1 MMTDTTRM
9 PGTASGGT
17 ATNHGFIAA
26 IVAVATIGGF
36 MFGYDSGVING
47 TQKGLEAAFDLG
59 RLGIGVNVGAILVG
73 SAIGAFGAGRLAD
86 AIGRRNVMMIAAFL
100 FLFSALLAGA
110 ANGSVVFIFARII
123 GGLGVGAASVIS
135 PVYISEV
142 TPASIRGRLSS
153 VQQVMIITGLTGAFV
168 ANFALARYAGGSTA
182 QFWLGFPAWRWMFW
196 LQAIPAAIYLVALLV
211 IPESPRFLVAKGRD
225 AEAHTVLT
233 RLFGVEEADR
243 KVVEIRN
250 SLAADHHKPKLSDL
264 RDKTTGKIR
273 PILWA
278 GIGLAVFQQLVGINV
293 VFYYGAVLWEAVGF
307 TEDNALQ
314 INILSGVLSIAA
326 CLFTIATVDRIGRK
340 PLLLVGSAGMAVTLA
355 VVAYAFSTA
364 VTDAAGAVSLP
375 GNNGIIALVAA
386 NLYVIFFNAS
396 WGPVMWVMLGEMF
409 PNQIRGS
416 GLAVS
421 GFAQW
426 IANAAISVSFPAL
439 AVSPGLA
446 VTYFGYAFFAA
457 VSFFFVKAMVNETRG
472 RELED
477 MTG

>member
-1 MMTDTTRM
+1 
-9 PGTASGGT
+9 
-17 ATNHGFIAA
+17 
-26 IVAVATIGGF
+26 
-36 MFGYDSGVING
+36 
-47 TQKGLEAAFDLG
+47 
-59 RLGIGVNVGAILVG
+59 
-73 SAIGAFGAGRLAD
+73 
-86 AIGRRNVMMIAAFL
+86 
-100 FLFSALLAGA
+100 
-110 ANGSVVFIFARII
+110 
-123 GGLGVGAASVIS
+123 
-135 PVYISEV
+135 
-142 TPASIRGRLSS
+142 
-153 VQQVMIITGLTGAFV
+153 VMIITGLTGAFV
-168 ANFALARYAGGSTA
+168 ANFVLARYAGGSTA
-182 QFWLGFPAWRWMFW
+182 PFWLGYPAWRWMFW
-196 LQAIPAAIYLVALLV
+196 LQAIPAAIYLVALFV
-211 IPESPRFLVAKGRD
+211 IPESPRFLMAKGREDD
-225 AEAHTVLT
+225 AHKVLV
-233 RLFGVEEADR
+233 RLFGVAEADR

-278 GIGLAVFQQLVGINV
+278 GIGLAIFQQLVGINV

-355 VVAYAFSTA
+355 VVAWACSTA

-375 GNNGIIALVAA
+375 GHNGMIALIAA

-457 VSFFFVKAMVNETRG
+457 ASFFFVRKMVNETAG

-477 MTG
+477 MAG

>member
-1 MMTDTTRM
+1 M
-9 PGTASGGT
+9 
-17 ATNHGFIAA
+17 
-26 IVAVATIGGF
+26 
-36 MFGYDSGVING
+36 
-47 TQKGLEAAFDLG
+47 
-59 RLGIGVNVGAILVG
+59 
-73 SAIGAFGAGRLAD
+73 
-86 AIGRRNVMMIAAFL
+86 
-100 FLFSALLAGA
+100 
-110 ANGSVVFIFARII
+110 
-123 GGLGVGAASVIS
+123 
-135 PVYISEV
+135 
-142 TPASIRGRLSS
+142 
-153 VQQVMIITGLTGAFV
+153 
-168 ANFALARYAGGSTA
+168 
-182 QFWLGFPAWRWMFW
+182 
-196 LQAIPAAIYLVALLV
+196 QAIPAAIYLAALTV

-225 AEAHTVLT
+225 GEAKAVLT
-233 RLFGVEEADR
+233 RLFGAGEAER

-264 RDKTTGKIR
+264 IDKTTGKIR

-278 GIGLAVFQQLVGINV
+278 GIGLAVFQQFVGINV

-355 VVAYAFSTA
+355 TVAWAFSTA

-375 GNNGIIALVAA
+375 GHNGLVALVAA

-446 VTYFGYAFFAA
+446 VTYTGYALFAA
-457 VSFFFVKAMVNETRG
+457 ISFVFVQKLVHETRG

-477 MTG
+477 MQG

>member
-1 MMTDTTRM
+1 MTRDVGDQRV
-9 PGTASGGT
+9 
-17 ATNHGFIAA
+17 NIGFIAA

-59 RLGIGVNVGAILVG
+59 KLGIGVNVGAILIG
-73 SAIGAFGAGRLAD
+73 SSIGAFGAGRLAD
-86 AIGRRNVMMIAAFL
+86 RIGRRGVMMLSAIL
-100 FLFSALLAGA
+100 FLASALLAGA
-110 ANGSVVFIFARII
+110 ASSSAIFIFARII

-153 VQQVMIITGLTGAFV
+153 VQQVMIISGLTGAFV

-182 QFWLGFPAWRWMFW
+182 DFWLGYEAWRWMFW
-196 LQAIPAAIYLVALLV
+196 LQAIPAAIYLCALLI
-211 IPESPRFLVAKGRD
+211 IPESPRYLVAKGRD
-225 AEAHTVLT
+225 AEAHVVLT
-233 RLFGVEEADR
+233 RLFGSDEADR
-243 KVVEIRN
+243 KVAEIRG
-250 SLAADHHKPKLSDL
+250 SLASDQHKPKLSDL
-264 RDKTTGKIR
+264 VDKTTGKIR

-293 VFYYGAVLWEAVGF
+293 VFYYGATLWEAVGF

-314 INILSGVLSIAA
+314 INILSGVLSIGA

-355 VVAYAFSTA
+355 VVAWAFSTA

-457 VSFFFVKAMVNETRG
+457 VSFFFVRAMVNETRG

-477 MTG
+477 MQG

>member
-1 MMTDTTRM
+1 M
-9 PGTASGGT
+9 GS

-110 ANGSVVFIFARII
+110 ANGSVIFIFARII

-182 QFWLGFPAWRWMFW
+182 AFWLGFPAWRWMFW

-225 AEAHTVLT
+225 AEAHAVLT
-233 RLFGVEEADR
+233 RLFGVVAADR

-326 CLFTIATVDRIGRK
+326 CIFTIATVDRIGRK

-457 VSFFFVKAMVNETRG
+457 ISFFFVKAMVNETRG

-477 MTG
+477 MAG

>member
-1 MMTDTTRM
+1 MMEQEGSAEKVNM
-9 PGTASGGT
+9 A
-17 ATNHGFIAA
+17 FIAA

-100 FLFSALLAGA
+100 FLVSAILAGA
-110 ANGSVVFIFARII
+110 AGGSVVFIVARII

-182 QFWLGFPAWRWMFW
+182 TFWLGFPAWRWMFW

-225 AEAHTVLT
+225 AEAHVVLT
-233 RLFGVEEADR
+233 RLFGTAEADR
-243 KVVEIRN
+243 KVGEIRR

-264 RDKTTGKIR
+264 RDTTTGRIR

-278 GIGLAVFQQLVGINV
+278 GIGLAVFQQFVGINV

-364 VTDAAGAVSLP
+364 VTDAAGAVTLP
-375 GNNGIIALVAA
+375 GHNGMIALVAA

-439 AVSPGLA
+439 AVSPGLSA
-446 VTYFGYAFFAA
+446 TYFGYAFFAA
-457 VSFFFVKAMVNETRG
+457 VSFFFVRAMVNETRG

-477 MTG
+477 MAG